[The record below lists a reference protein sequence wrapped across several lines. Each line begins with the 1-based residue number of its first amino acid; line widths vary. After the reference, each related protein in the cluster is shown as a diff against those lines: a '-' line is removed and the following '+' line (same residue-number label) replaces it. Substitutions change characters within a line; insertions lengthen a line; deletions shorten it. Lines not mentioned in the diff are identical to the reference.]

1 MTNNDDPA
9 VTIEGERIVLA
20 PSRMEI
26 GKLYPFTWRG
36 KNAVVRVR
44 QAASSSSKTTERSH
58 RWIQRTSSGSKH
70 WSNVGAVA
78 ARGAH

>member
-36 KNAVVRVR
+36 KNAVVRV
-44 QAASSSSKTTERSH
+44 TEAGRFEFFEDH
-58 RWIQRTSSGSKH
+58 REEP
-70 WSNVGAVA
+70 
-78 ARGAH
+78 